1 MLTGVAGHPT
11 EWMLPDCAPLAR
23 EMFGVSSAFD
33 EPQYLEELVAKAATA
48 NGVFAAKLMWP
59 TMQKLLD
66 GTLWRHSTVEKTLLP
81 SNWSD
86 LRYVHIS
93 RGDELGQAISLL
105 LALRT
110 DYWQQIAVTPA
121 GQLDFSW
128 ASAAV
133 RVDARSER
141 PRVRQEGSA
150 PRWPLD
156 EVQSELENPRQHDSL
171 MAEIDSCRA
180 LIRQQQDAWA
190 HFFHCRGVTP
200 LAIRYEDLVADAAGV
215 VCDVLEFLRLP
226 IQPPNLAAMR
236 LRPLSD
242 ARNALLARVYLAHH
256 SDRSLAE

>member
-128 ASAAV
+128 ASK
-133 RVDARSER
+133 RV
-141 PRVRQEGSA
+141 GKSA
-150 PRWPLD
+150 
-156 EVQSELENPRQHDSL
+156 S
-171 MAEIDSCRA
+171 A
-180 LIRQQQDAWA
+180 
-190 HFFHCRGVTP
+190 
-200 LAIRYEDLVADAAGV
+200 
-215 VCDVLEFLRLP
+215 
-226 IQPPNLAAMR
+226 
-236 LRPLSD
+236 
-242 ARNALLARVYLAHH
+242 
-256 SDRSLAE
+256 